1 MIRFVD
7 RTTIAGPR
15 PDVFHPFGC
24 DCRQCEPPVPSI
36 APRATIVG
44 DAAALLAGIG
54 AGTVL
59 TIAAAWIT
67 GAPGIGV
74 VFGL

>member
-1 MIRFVD
+1 MTRFSLKSQLGD
-7 RTTIAGPR
+7 ARR
-15 PDVFHPFGC
+15 PDIVHQERC
-24 DCRQCEPPVPSI
+24 DCPKCG
-36 APRATIVG
+36 PRATVAG